1 MRTLWFTLFVLLS
14 LAAPLAAAE
23 PPDTLYTL
31 PYPSGQEYLVS
42 VAYNDWP
49 THVGNYAIDWLMDEG
64 THILAARDGVVARV
78 VNTFTEAGL
87 TPDFLQKNNLLTLK
101 HPDGTYT
108 DYVHLQKGGIKV
120 RVGQSVKAG
129 ELIALSGNTG
139 FSSAPHLHFIA
150 YRLGKNGAQ
159 ESFPVRFVSGM
170 AKPYEI
176 FRDCRYLAPGPD
188 CQPTVDPFEAAFP
201 GELAKLKFK
210 LADMARAQVSPRAGA
225 LAVRDHLKAHGAEY
239 KQKYRV
245 IYAAAQEGD
254 SESLRLLTA
263 FASSMDLRTDPNI
276 DRLFQDSA
284 AAPIAE
290 EALELWNE
298 IQVIE

>member
-1 MRTLWFTLFVLLS
+1 
-14 LAAPLAAAE
+14 
-23 PPDTLYTL
+23 
-31 PYPSGQEYLVS
+31 
-42 VAYNDWP
+42 
-49 THVGNYAIDWLMDEG
+49 VGNYAIDWLMDEG